1 MHVPSLPGRGGAV
14 ELLALS
20 EDFLQ
25 LVCLG
30 LLVVQT
36 RVIACL
42 QAPGKWENVITANF

>member
-1 MHVPSLPGRGGAV
+1 MHVPSLPGRGGAG
-14 ELLALS
+14 ELLALP

-42 QAPGKWENVITANF
+42 QAPGKLENVIPANF